1 MKRRLGIDYDQLF
14 NAVPG
19 HYLVLQ
25 ANVPTFTIVEVNDS
39 YLQLVGETRDNLIDQ
54 GLFEAFPGG
63 KDKESEQSRR
73 RLRTS
78 LRRCV
83 RTGLSD
89 NLGFVRY
96 DLVRPDGLTERRHWR
111 MVNHPILSDGK
122 VVGVLQSTDDVTDQY
137 DETQLNR
144 ERIKQLEHLIEL
156 DQGKDEFI
164 SIASHQLRTPATGV
178 KQYLAMLA
186 DGFAGELSQ
195 SQRLILDRAYQS
207 NERQLRIINDL
218 LKVAQVDSGKLAIHK
233 EPLDVSVLVRA
244 ILQDMESMF
253 ERRRQRIELKAP
265 AGPVEIIGD
274 PEVIRMVVENLID
287 NASKYS
293 YEGTKLRVTIRQ
305 GDTDVKVSVA
315 DNGVG
320 IPAEKRKHLFQKFNR
335 IDNDLS
341 AQVDGTG
348 LGLYWAK
355 RSIILHGGDLTYR
368 KNRLNGS
375 VFTVSL
381 PQEKGCVKKITEKS
395 LARGV

>member
-39 YLQLVGETRDNLIDQ
+39 YLQLVGETRDNLIDK

-96 DLVRPDGLTERRHWR
+96 DLVRPDGSTERRHWR
-111 MVNHPILSDGK
+111 MVNHPILSNGK

-186 DGFAGELSQ
+186 DGFAGELSE

-253 ERRRQRIELKAP
+253 ERRRQRIELKVP

-305 GDTDVKVSVA
+305 GATEVKVSVA